1 MNTKMMLSGLC
12 MALVVL
18 VGAGCAMG
26 AKGPS
31 DRDLIMNTMN
41 EWQSGL
47 VAKDADKV
55 ITVYS
60 EDFRDGEGRGKA
72 EMHAFIKEAVSMGYL
87 DSLMVDMESAQVT
100 INSEDATVGPVTL
113 SSSAGSMYLKL
124 ALKKEDG
131 VWRIVGTSE
140 A

>member
-1 MNTKMMLSGLC
+1 
-12 MALVVL
+12 
-18 VGAGCAMG
+18 MG